1 MQHVV
6 AVVEL
11 KYPDGV
17 VGLCFLLSPAK
28 FIAKEWEHFFF
39 FVFFVYCFTSIYC
52 MSEWLKWYF
61 RTIWKL
67 LSLSPDF

>member
-11 KYPDGV
+11 KYPDRV

-28 FIAKEWEHFFF
+28 FITNIFFF
-39 FVFFVYCFTSIYC
+39 CLLRLLFYQHLLYVRVVKVVFQDNLETVE
-52 MSEWLKWYF
+52 SE
-61 RTIWKL
+61 
-67 LSLSPDF
+67 P

>member
-11 KYPDGV
+11 KYPDRV

-28 FIAKEWEHFFF
+28 FITKEWEHFFF
-39 FVFFVYCFTSIYC
+39 CLLRLLFYQHLLYVRVVKVVFQDNLETVE
-52 MSEWLKWYF
+52 SE
-61 RTIWKL
+61 
-67 LSLSPDF
+67 P